1 MLENFQLVAIVK
13 HSSHTQLR
21 RIPLH
26 QELQDNLAT
35 DWHIQ
40 YDTFLDGI
48 NEIRFDPGYTPAKQ
62 EIFFLNGFEL
72 PVWLENQNSL
82 TVTNLG
88 SIGKDDTVFDS
99 VKGIVAFARNQNGQE
114 LVLFQRFTRTQ
125 VIQPGRFLFMQ
136 SDTYTGV
143 DRPALMLN
151 RKLSAIYQ
159 SDERKLLFDSYRN
172 VNTFLPLDD
181 FYKEASEQ
189 DIREILNHERLA
201 PENPEEVATNPDQ
214 WTRKRFALLKH
225 SGILDTF
232 STDEILT
239 RSEGY
244 DIEIQIVKERVV
256 FPSDRRRVKKL
267 LQFLNE
273 ELFRGAITNTLYE
286 TNSKKK
292 AE

>member
-1 MLENFQLVAIVK
+1 MLENFQLLAIVK
-13 HSSHTQLR
+13 QNSQTQLL

-26 QELQDNLAT
+26 QALQDNLAT

-40 YDTFLDGI
+40 YDTFLEGTD
-48 NEIRFDPGYTPAKQ
+48 EIRFDPGYTPANQ
-62 EIFFLNGFEL
+62 EIFFLTGFNL
-72 PVWLENQNSL
+72 PDWLENQNSL
-82 TVTNLG
+82 TVPNLG
-88 SIGKDDTVFDS
+88 SIGRDDTLFDS
-99 VKGIVAFARNQNGQE
+99 VKGIVAFARNQNGEE

-125 VIQPGRFLFMQ
+125 LIQPGRFLFMQ
-136 SDTYTGV
+136 RGTYTGV

-159 SDERKLLFDSYRN
+159 PDERRLLFDSYRN

-201 PENPEEVATNPDQ
+201 PENLDEIATNPDQ
-214 WTRKRFALLKH
+214 WTRKRFALLRH
-225 SGILDTF
+225 SGVLDTF

-244 DIEIQIVKERVV
+244 DIQIQIVEDRLV
-256 FPSDRRRVKKL
+256 FPADKRRVKRL

-273 ELFRGAITNTLYE
+273 ELFRGAITDTLYE

>member
-1 MLENFQLVAIVK
+1 MI
-13 HSSHTQLR
+13 
-21 RIPLH
+21 
-26 QELQDNLAT
+26 LAT
-35 DWHIQ
+35 PPP
-40 YDTFLDGI
+40 
-48 NEIRFDPGYTPAKQ
+48 NQ
-62 EIFFLNGFEL
+62 EIFFLSGFKL
-72 PVWLENQNSL
+72 PDWLENQNSL
-82 TVTNLG
+82 TVPDLD
-88 SIGKDDTVFDS
+88 SIGRDDTVFDS
-99 VKGIVAFARNQNGQE
+99 VKGIVAFARNQNGEE

-136 SDTYTGV
+136 LDTYTGV

-172 VNTFLPLDD
+172 VNAFLPLDE
-181 FYKEASEQ
+181 FYREASEQ

-201 PENPEEVATNPDQ
+201 PENPDENATNPDQ
-214 WTRKRFALLKH
+214 WTRRRFALLRH

-244 DIEIQIVKERVV
+244 DIQIQIVEDRLV
-256 FPSDRRRVKKL
+256 FPADKRRVKRL

-273 ELFRGAITNTLYE
+273 ELFRGAITDTLYE